1 MKDNQTSIL
10 LFGRDEHLLVT
21 RQWVLQS
28 RGYRVLTIGHLS
40 EIASIPKVPPI
51 QVLLLCHSLLP
62 GEGAAA
68 IAIAT
73 SRWPEIQSLALVA
86 ETSRAPA
93 GILGQLLH
101 TMDGPGR
108 LISIVGDLIAHSAS
122 VADSTPP

>member
-28 RGYRVLTIGHLS
+28 RGYRVLTINHLP
-40 EIASIPKVPPI
+40 EITSIPRLPPMR
-51 QVLLLCHSLLP
+51 VLLLCHSLLP
-62 GEGAAA
+62 GEDAAA
-68 IAIAT
+68 IEIAT
-73 SRWPEIQSLALVA
+73 SRWPEIQSLSLVA
-86 ETSRAPA
+86 ETSRAPS

-108 LISIVGDLIAHSAS
+108 LISMVGELIALRPTT
-122 VADSTPP
+122 ADSTHP